1 MRVRVLTFGVL
12 RERLGG
18 PEETVELEEGATV
31 GELIEILR
39 GRASNT
45 SRSSAVDEGLW
56 RSLAVAVN
64 REYTSQ
70 AVVLCEGDE
79 VALLPPVSGGC
90 VSVSSGAKAPLYSCG
105 FMARLKPCPSELGLG
120 VRWVGAS
127 CVARCFAHGEKRAS
141 LASASAE
148 G

>member
-1 MRVRVLTFGVL
+1 M
-12 RERLGG
+12 
-18 PEETVELEEGATV
+18 
-31 GELIEILR
+31 
-39 GRASNT
+39 
-45 SRSSAVDEGLW
+45 DEGLW

-64 REYTSQ
+64 REYSSL
-70 AVVLCEGDE
+70 AVVLREGDE

-141 LASASAE
+141 LAKTALAMLARGIRRAKGSLHECCVDGLREEDDAD
-148 G
+148 

>member
-1 MRVRVLTFGVL
+1 MRVRLLTFGVL
-12 RERLGG
+12 RERLCGLD
-18 PEETVELEEGATV
+18 ETVELLEGATV
-31 GELIEILR
+31 GELIGILR

-64 REYTSQ
+64 REYSSLT
-70 AVVLCEGDE
+70 AVLCEGDE

-90 VSVSSGAKAPLYSCG
+90 VSVSSGAKAPLYSCC

-127 CVARCFAHGEKRAS
+127 CVARDGESRPS
-141 LASASAE
+141 C
-148 G
+148 

>member
-1 MRVRVLTFGVL
+1 MGASGYSGRMRVRLLYFGVL
-12 RERLGG
+12 RELAGG
-18 PEETVELEEGATV
+18 PEETVELAEGATV

-39 GRASNT
+39 GRASNP
-45 SRSSAVDEGLW
+45 SRSSTVDEGLW

-64 REYTSQ
+64 REYSSL
-70 AVVLCEGDE
+70 AVVLREGDE

-127 CVARCFAHGEKRAS
+127 CVARDGESRPS
-141 LASASAE
+141 C
-148 G
+148 